1 MDHRKRKAADHLH
14 ASSELKQ
21 AEALSNAPPQGVSYA
36 ADIAEKY
43 GVTFEQI
50 KEDIDGRS

>member
-1 MDHRKRKAADHLH
+1 MLRLS
-14 ASSELKQ
+14 SSELKQ